1 MDKDYKLQETL
12 VLTSADIYQE
22 VYNIID
28 WGYDVAVSE
37 IIDQAK
43 KFEDEWEELSK
54 DDSNDYIKC
63 LEAFEER
70 YLVSL
75 RKRYG
80 THEEYQDY
88 KKG

>member
-1 MDKDYKLQETL
+1 MDKSYKLHETL
-12 VLTSADIYQE
+12 VLMSADIYQE
-22 VYNIID
+22 VYDIID

-43 KFEDEWEELSK
+43 KFEEEWEELSK
-54 DDSNDYIKC
+54 DESNDYIKC
-63 LEAFEER
+63 LEDFEEK

-80 THEEYQDY
+80 TPEDE
-88 KKG
+88 G